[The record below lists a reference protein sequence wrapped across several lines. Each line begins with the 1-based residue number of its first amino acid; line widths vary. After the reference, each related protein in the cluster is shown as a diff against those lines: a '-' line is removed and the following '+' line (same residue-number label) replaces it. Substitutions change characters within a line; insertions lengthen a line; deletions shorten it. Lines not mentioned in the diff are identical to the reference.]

1 MNIIK
6 KIFIPLVLLN
16 LILII
21 FFYNAYLY
29 YSKNLPNI
37 HEIIN
42 YKPKTITKIYDK
54 NDKLIGLF
62 FDEKREFRNI
72 NKIPPT
78 LINAFISAE
87 DKNFFKHRGYDPI
100 GYFKAIISFLR
111 DGKLRGA
118 STITQ
123 QITQG
128 FLLSG
133 ERTFDRK
140 IKEFI
145 LSIRLENALSKNEIL
160 ELYLNEVY
168 LGERS
173 YGVVSASNTYFAKD
187 LHELTPGEA
196 AFLASL
202 PKSPDQY
209 NPKVNITNAV
219 NRRNFVLKEMFQNG
233 YINEKIF
240 KNELKRELIT
250 NLGYYYI
257 DKNNY
262 KLLEGFLADEIRLD
276 LNNLFDNNILYNGN
290 VKIKTSLDLDLQIKS
305 NKILNNEL
313 INLDK
318 KNNYIKPPVKSLVS
332 INFDI
337 KNWKEILQNFDQQKI
352 IPSWD
357 LGVIAKIVNNDFY
370 IKTKNFDNYFK
381 LHFPYSIY
389 PSFSI
394 GDIVYYSIDKQS
406 GRLIY
411 QQIPNFDGGVLILE
425 RDTNKILALNGGFSH
440 LTSGLNMVTE
450 KKQNF
455 NKALFPFLNFLV
467 FDQSIL
473 LDFNND
479 LHLNSKTQKKFKNKI
494 NLNNLYKESNLINFN
509 KKNINELGYNLISNI
524 EDSSLMIVNEKEIIF
539 NSEISLFDLMS
550 YYRILLSKNFPS
562 NIKLI
567 EKVYKSEKEVFKF
580 EDINQ
585 ISHKSNEIIKKN
597 LLKNK
602 ELANFLNL
610 QSFLIENFDTK
621 LSNKNFH
628 GWNIFDEKKRF
639 TIFIG
644 FNDQKIIGCYINQI
658 NLNNNYDYSNNL
670 LNNSCV
676 NVVKK
681 LF

>member
-1 MNIIK
+1 MSLIK
-6 KIFIPLVLLN
+6 KIFIPLVLFN
-16 LILII
+16 LFSII
-21 FFYNAYLY
+21 FFYNAYKY

-54 NDKLIGLF
+54 NNNLIGLF

-87 DKNFFKHRGYDPI
+87 DKNFFSHRGYDPI

-123 QITQG
+123 QITKG

-133 ERTFDRK
+133 ERTFERK

-145 LSIRLENALSKNEIL
+145 LALRLENALSKNDIL

-168 LGERS
+168 LGENS
-173 YGVVSASNTYFAKD
+173 YGVVAASNTYFAKD

-209 NPKVNITNAV
+209 NPKVFIINAV

-233 YINEKIF
+233 YIDENIF
-240 KNELKRELIT
+240 KNELKKELIT
-250 NLGYYYI
+250 NFNNNFM

-262 KLLEGFLADEIRLD
+262 RLLEGFLADEIRLD
-276 LNNLFDNNILYNGN
+276 LNYLFDSNFLSRGN
-290 VKIKTSLDLDLQIKS
+290 TIINTSLDIGLQTKS
-305 NKILNNEL
+305 NIILNNEL

-318 KNNYIKPPVKSLVS
+318 KNNFIQPPIKSLKLT
-332 INFDI
+332 DLDT

-352 IPSWD
+352 IPSWEI
-357 LGVIAKIVNNDFY
+357 GIIAKIENNNFY
-370 IKTKNFDNYFK
+370 LKTKNFENFFK
-381 LHFPYSIY
+381 LHFPYLIN
-389 PSFSI
+389 PTFSV
-394 GDIVYYSIDKQS
+394 GDIVYFKIEKNS
-406 GRLIY
+406 GRFIY

-425 RDTNKILALNGGFSH
+425 RDSNKILALNGGFSYYS
-440 LTSGLNMVTE
+440 SGLNMITE
-450 KKQNF
+450 KKQNLK
-455 NKALFPFLNFLV
+455 KALFPFFNFLTL
-467 FDQSIL
+467 DQEIL
-473 LDFNND
+473 SNFNVNE
-479 LHLNSKTQKKFKNKI
+479 HFNSNTQKKLKNKI
-494 NLNNLYKESNLINFN
+494 NTDNYYNDSDLITFN
-509 KKNINELGYNLISNI
+509 KNKINELSLNLISNI
-524 EDSSLMIVNEKEIIF
+524 KDSSLIIRDKNKIIF
-539 NSEISLFDLMS
+539 NLEMSLFDLMS
-550 YYRILLSKNFPS
+550 YYRILLSKNLPS

-567 EKVYKSEKEVFKF
+567 EKVYTSEKEIFNL

-585 ISHKSNEIIKKN
+585 IVHKSNEIIGKN
-597 LLKNK
+597 FLKNN
-602 ELANFLNL
+602 EIVNFLNL
-610 QSFLIENFDTK
+610 KSFLIENFETK
-621 LSNKNFH
+621 SNNKNFY
-628 GWNIFDEKKRF
+628 GWNILDEKKGF

-644 FNDQKIIGCYINQI
+644 FNHQKIIGCYINKI
-658 NLNNNYDYSNNL
+658 NHNNIYDDSNNL
-670 LNNSCV
+670 INNSCV

>member
-1 MNIIK
+1 MSLIK
-6 KIFIPLVLLN
+6 KIFIPLVLFN
-16 LILII
+16 LFSII
-21 FFYNAYLY
+21 FFYNAYKY

-54 NDKLIGLF
+54 NNNLIGLF

-72 NKIPPT
+72 NKIPST

-87 DKNFFKHRGYDPI
+87 DKNFFSHRGYDPI

-123 QITQG
+123 QITKG

-133 ERTFDRK
+133 ERTFERK

-145 LSIRLENALSKNEIL
+145 LALRLENALSKNDIL

-168 LGERS
+168 LGENS
-173 YGVVSASNTYFAKD
+173 YGVVAASNTYFAKD

-209 NPKVNITNAV
+209 NPKVFIINAV

-233 YINEKIF
+233 YIDENIF
-240 KNELKRELIT
+240 KNELKKELIT
-250 NLGYYYI
+250 NFNNNFM

-262 KLLEGFLADEIRLD
+262 RLLEGFLADEIRLD
-276 LNNLFDNNILYNGN
+276 LNYLFDSNFLSRGN
-290 VKIKTSLDLDLQIKS
+290 TIINTSLDIGLQTKS
-305 NKILNNEL
+305 NIILNNEL

-318 KNNYIKPPVKSLVS
+318 KNNFIQPPIKSLKLT
-332 INFDI
+332 DLDT

-352 IPSWD
+352 IPSWEI
-357 LGVIAKIVNNDFY
+357 GIIAKIENNNFY
-370 IKTKNFDNYFK
+370 LKTKNFENFFK
-381 LHFPYSIY
+381 LHFPYLIN
-389 PSFSI
+389 PTFSV
-394 GDIVYYSIDKQS
+394 GDIVYFKIEKNS
-406 GRLIY
+406 GRFIY

-425 RDTNKILALNGGFSH
+425 RDSNKILALNGGFSYYS
-440 LTSGLNMVTE
+440 SGLNMITE
-450 KKQNF
+450 KKQNLK
-455 NKALFPFLNFLV
+455 KALFPFFNFLTL
-467 FDQSIL
+467 DQEIL
-473 LDFNND
+473 SNFKVNE
-479 LHLNSKTQKKFKNKI
+479 HLNSNTQKKLKNKI
-494 NLNNLYKESNLINFN
+494 NTDNYYNDSNLIIFN
-509 KKNINELGYNLISNI
+509 KNNINELSLNLISNI
-524 EDSSLMIVNEKEIIF
+524 KDSSLIIRDKNKIIF
-539 NSEISLFDLMS
+539 NSEMSLFDLMS
-550 YYRILLSKNFPS
+550 YYRILLSKNLPS

-567 EKVYKSEKEVFKF
+567 EKVYTSEKEIFNL

-585 ISHKSNEIIKKN
+585 IVHKSNEIIGKN
-597 LLKNK
+597 FLKNN
-602 ELANFLNL
+602 EIVNFLNL
-610 QSFLIENFDTK
+610 KSFLIENFETK
-621 LSNKNFH
+621 SNNKNFY
-628 GWNIFDEKKRF
+628 GWNILDEKKGF

-644 FNDQKIIGCYINQI
+644 FNNKKIIGCYINKI
-658 NLNNNYDYSNNL
+658 NHNNFYDDSNNL
-670 LNNSCV
+670 INNSCV

>member
-1 MNIIK
+1 MNLIK
-6 KIFIPLVLLN
+6 KIFIPLVLFN
-16 LILII
+16 LFSII
-21 FFYNAYLY
+21 FFYNAYKY

-54 NDKLIGLF
+54 NNNLIGLF

-87 DKNFFKHRGYDPI
+87 DKNFFSHRGYDPI

-123 QITQG
+123 QITKG

-133 ERTFDRK
+133 ERTFERK

-145 LSIRLENALSKNEIL
+145 LALRLENALSKNDIL

-168 LGERS
+168 LGENS
-173 YGVVSASNTYFAKD
+173 YGVVAASNTYFAKD

-209 NPKVNITNAV
+209 NPKVFIINAV

-233 YINEKIF
+233 YIDENIF
-240 KNELKRELIT
+240 KNELKKELIT
-250 NLGYYYI
+250 NFNNNFM

-262 KLLEGFLADEIRLD
+262 RLLEGFLADEIRLD
-276 LNNLFDNNILYNGN
+276 LNYLFDSNFLSRGN
-290 VKIKTSLDLDLQIKS
+290 TIINTSLDIGLQTKS
-305 NKILNNEL
+305 NIILNNEL

-318 KNNYIKPPVKSLVS
+318 KNNFIQPPIKSLKLT
-332 INFDI
+332 DLDT

-352 IPSWD
+352 IPSWEI
-357 LGVIAKIVNNDFY
+357 GIIAKIENNNFY
-370 IKTKNFDNYFK
+370 LKTKNFENFFK
-381 LHFPYSIY
+381 LHFPYLIN
-389 PSFSI
+389 PTFSV
-394 GDIVYYSIDKQS
+394 GDIVYFKIEKNS
-406 GRLIY
+406 GRFIY

-425 RDTNKILALNGGFSH
+425 RDSNKILALNGGFSYYS
-440 LTSGLNMVTE
+440 SGLNMITE
-450 KKQNF
+450 KKQNLK
-455 NKALFPFLNFLV
+455 KALFPFFNFLTL
-467 FDQSIL
+467 DQEIL
-473 LDFNND
+473 SNFNVNE
-479 LHLNSKTQKKFKNKI
+479 HFNSNTQKKLKNKI
-494 NLNNLYKESNLINFN
+494 NTDNYYNDSNLITFN
-509 KKNINELGYNLISNI
+509 KNKINELSLNLISNI
-524 EDSSLMIVNEKEIIF
+524 KDSSLIIRDKNKIIF
-539 NSEISLFDLMS
+539 NLEMSLFDLMS
-550 YYRILLSKNFPS
+550 YYRILLSKNLPS

-567 EKVYKSEKEVFKF
+567 EKVYTSEKEIFNL

-585 ISHKSNEIIKKN
+585 IVHKSNEIIGKN
-597 LLKNK
+597 FLKNN
-602 ELANFLNL
+602 EIVNFLNL
-610 QSFLIENFDTK
+610 KSFLIENFETK
-621 LSNKNFH
+621 SNNKNFY
-628 GWNIFDEKKRF
+628 GWNILDEKKGF

-644 FNDQKIIGCYINQI
+644 FNNQKIIGCYINKI
-658 NLNNNYDYSNNL
+658 NHNNIYDDSNNL
-670 LNNSCV
+670 INNSCV

>member
-1 MNIIK
+1 MNLIK
-6 KIFIPLVLLN
+6 KIFIPLVLFN
-16 LILII
+16 LFSII
-21 FFYNAYLY
+21 FFYNAYKY

-54 NDKLIGLF
+54 NNNLIGLF

-87 DKNFFKHRGYDPI
+87 DKNFFSHRGYDPI

-123 QITQG
+123 QITKG

-133 ERTFDRK
+133 ERTFERK

-145 LSIRLENALSKNEIL
+145 LALRLENALSKNDIL

-168 LGERS
+168 LGENS
-173 YGVVSASNTYFAKD
+173 YGVVAASNTYFAKD

-209 NPKVNITNAV
+209 NPMVFIINAV

-233 YINEKIF
+233 YIDENIF
-240 KNELKRELIT
+240 KNELKKELIT
-250 NLGYYYI
+250 NFNNNFM

-262 KLLEGFLADEIRLD
+262 RLLEGFLADEIRLD
-276 LNNLFDNNILYNGN
+276 LNYLFDSNFLSRGN
-290 VKIKTSLDLDLQIKS
+290 TIINTSLDIGLQTKS
-305 NKILNNEL
+305 NIILNNEL

-318 KNNYIKPPVKSLVS
+318 KNNFIQPPIKSLKLT
-332 INFDI
+332 DLDT

-352 IPSWD
+352 IPSWEI
-357 LGVIAKIVNNDFY
+357 GIIAKIENNNFY
-370 IKTKNFDNYFK
+370 LKTKNFENLFK
-381 LHFPYSIY
+381 LHFPYLIN
-389 PSFSI
+389 PTFSV
-394 GDIVYYSIDKQS
+394 GDIVYFKIEKNS
-406 GRLIY
+406 GRFIY

-425 RDTNKILALNGGFSH
+425 RDSNKILALNGGFSYYS
-440 LTSGLNMVTE
+440 SGLNMITE
-450 KKQNF
+450 KKQNLK
-455 NKALFPFLNFLV
+455 KALFPFFNFLTL
-467 FDQSIL
+467 DQEIL
-473 LDFNND
+473 SNFKVNE
-479 LHLNSKTQKKFKNKI
+479 HLNSNTQKKLKNKI
-494 NLNNLYKESNLINFN
+494 NTDNYYNDSNLITFN
-509 KKNINELGYNLISNI
+509 KNKINELSLNLISNI
-524 EDSSLMIVNEKEIIF
+524 KDSSLIIRDKNKIIF
-539 NSEISLFDLMS
+539 NLEMSLFDLMS
-550 YYRILLSKNFPS
+550 YYRILLSKNLPS

-567 EKVYKSEKEVFKF
+567 EKVYTSEKEIFNL

-585 ISHKSNEIIKKN
+585 IVHKSNEIIGKN
-597 LLKNK
+597 FLKNN
-602 ELANFLNL
+602 EIVNFLNL
-610 QSFLIENFDTK
+610 KSFLIENFETK
-621 LSNKNFH
+621 SNNKNFY
-628 GWNIFDEKKRF
+628 GWNILDEKKGF

-644 FNDQKIIGCYINQI
+644 FNNQKIIGCYINKI
-658 NLNNNYDYSNNL
+658 NHNNIYDDSNNL
-670 LNNSCV
+670 INNSCV

>member
-1 MNIIK
+1 MNLIK
-6 KIFIPLVLLN
+6 KIFIPLVLFN
-16 LILII
+16 LFSII
-21 FFYNAYLY
+21 FFYNAYKY

-54 NDKLIGLF
+54 NNNLIGLF

-72 NKIPPT
+72 NKIPST

-87 DKNFFKHRGYDPI
+87 DKNFFSHRGYDPI

-123 QITQG
+123 QITKG

-133 ERTFDRK
+133 ERTFERK

-145 LSIRLENALSKNEIL
+145 LALRLENALSKNDIL

-168 LGERS
+168 LGENS
-173 YGVVSASNTYFAKD
+173 YGVVAASNTYFAKD

-209 NPKVNITNAV
+209 NPKVFIINAV

-233 YINEKIF
+233 YIDENIF
-240 KNELKRELIT
+240 KNELKKELIT
-250 NLGYYYI
+250 NFNNNFM

-262 KLLEGFLADEIRLD
+262 RLLEGFLADEIRLD
-276 LNNLFDNNILYNGN
+276 LNYLFDSNFLSRGN
-290 VKIKTSLDLDLQIKS
+290 TIINTSLDIGLQTKS
-305 NKILNNEL
+305 NIILNNEL

-318 KNNYIKPPVKSLVS
+318 KNNFIQPPIKSLKLT
-332 INFDI
+332 DLDT

-352 IPSWD
+352 IPSWEI
-357 LGVIAKIVNNDFY
+357 GIIAKIENNNFY
-370 IKTKNFDNYFK
+370 LKTKNFENFFK
-381 LHFPYSIY
+381 LHFPYLIN
-389 PSFSI
+389 PTFSV
-394 GDIVYYSIDKQS
+394 GDIVYFKIEKNS
-406 GRLIY
+406 GRFIY

-425 RDTNKILALNGGFSH
+425 RDSNKILALNGGFSYYS
-440 LTSGLNMVTE
+440 SGLNMITE
-450 KKQNF
+450 KKQNLK
-455 NKALFPFLNFLV
+455 KALFPFFNFLTL
-467 FDQSIL
+467 DQEIL
-473 LDFNND
+473 SNFNVNE
-479 LHLNSKTQKKFKNKI
+479 HFNSNTQKKLKNKI
-494 NLNNLYKESNLINFN
+494 NTDNYYNDSNLIIFN
-509 KKNINELGYNLISNI
+509 KNNINELSLNLISNI
-524 EDSSLMIVNEKEIIF
+524 KDSSLIIRDKNKIIF
-539 NSEISLFDLMS
+539 NSEMSLYDLMS
-550 YYRILLSKNFPS
+550 FYRILLSKNLPS

-567 EKVYKSEKEVFKF
+567 EKVYTSEKEIFNL

-585 ISHKSNEIIKKN
+585 IVHKSNEIIGKN
-597 LLKNK
+597 FSKNNGIV
-602 ELANFLNL
+602 NFLNL
-610 QSFLIENFDTK
+610 KSFLIENFETK
-621 LSNKNFH
+621 SNNKNFY
-628 GWNIFDEKKRF
+628 GWNILDEKKGF

-644 FNDQKIIGCYINQI
+644 FNNQKIIGCYINKI
-658 NLNNNYDYSNNL
+658 NHNNIYDDSNNL
-670 LNNSCV
+670 INNSCV